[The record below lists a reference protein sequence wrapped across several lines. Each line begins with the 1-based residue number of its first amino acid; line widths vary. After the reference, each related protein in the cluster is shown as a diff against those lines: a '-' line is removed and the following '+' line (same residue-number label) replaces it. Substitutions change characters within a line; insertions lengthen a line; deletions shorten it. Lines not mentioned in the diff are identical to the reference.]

1 MAIDIADLTLAE
13 VVRHLIAGDA
23 LQVSGGVEFSLPLPD
38 SRTVLAFYNQ
48 NRQAYWNPDKDT
60 NILDGEIHRLLDSLD
75 EPVVGSPPTVR
86 PSTSHKRW
94 LLVGVTA
101 HRFRGLHRHCDE
113 AGRDPVAFTL
123 DFSRDAT
130 LFRGFSGAGKTS
142 RMSAIC
148 WCLTGYGHRSKDFP
162 LLCIFR
168 SIFRSRAT
176 TIPAPMPD
184 LNCRLSCRSRPKRNY
199 SRSMANEG
207 RHMGSPQVSIA
218 GGWQRGGGRT
228 SSRTG
233 RQEKLRGKRMN
244 SP

>member
-1 MAIDIADLTLAE
+1 MAIDIADLTLDE

-101 HRFRGLHRHCDE
+101 HRVRGLHRHCDE
-113 AGRDPVAFTL
+113 AGRDPVALTL

-142 RMSAIC
+142 LMSAIC
-148 WCLTGYGHRSKDFP
+148 WCLTGYGHRSQGLPSP
-162 LLCIFR
+162 LH
-168 SIFRSRAT
+168 
-176 TIPAPMPD
+176 IPI
-184 LNCRLSCRSRPKRNY
+184 NI
-199 SRSMANEG
+199 
-207 RHMGSPQVSIA
+207 QVA
-218 GGWQRGGGRT
+218 GDDD
-228 SSRTG
+228 TG
-233 RQEKLRGKRMN
+233 TNAGFELPAIVPIPTETEPLAVDGKRRPTHGFASSFDRWRMAARWRSN
-244 SP
+244 VVSNGTARKTTRQAYE

>member
-1 MAIDIADLTLAE
+1 MPCRSLAVSSFLYHFLTTEPYSPSIIRIAKHIGT
-13 VVRHLIAGDA
+13 RTKTPTSWTGKLIGC
-23 LQVSGGVEFSLPLPD
+23 SIRR
-38 SRTVLAFYNQ
+38 RT
-48 NRQAYWNPDKDT
+48 
-60 NILDGEIHRLLDSLD
+60 
-75 EPVVGSPPTVR
+75 VVGSPPTVR

-101 HRFRGLHRHCDE
+101 HRVRGLHRHCDE
-113 AGRDPVAFTL
+113 AGRDPVALTL

-142 RMSAIC
+142 LMSAIC